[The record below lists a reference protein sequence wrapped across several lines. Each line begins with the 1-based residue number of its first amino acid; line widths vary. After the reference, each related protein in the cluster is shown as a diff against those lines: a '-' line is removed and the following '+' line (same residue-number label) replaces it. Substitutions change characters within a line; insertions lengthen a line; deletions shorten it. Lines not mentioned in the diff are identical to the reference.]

1 MNVLR
6 RWWAALLRR
15 WRRRR
20 RADVERETGEVAS
33 GRELDALATAL
44 EVSRLTD
51 EQFVQ
56 VLDTVRMLDESG
68 AGVSVSGMSTQSLVD
83 LIARASR
90 EQLRALADHA
100 ELREFLLSELFDR
113 MAQHLVVDKTRH
125 VDAVI
130 DWTLTSGDGEP
141 SRYQTHIVEGSCETA
156 QDLGLSPDVS
166 ITTTVDDFLRMA
178 TSGNSRALSLLVT
191 GRVKVRGDY
200 AVAARFLGYFD
211 IPKPGVSPR

>member
-1 MNVLR
+1 VNVLR

-15 WRRRR
+15 WRRRL

-113 MAQHLVVDKTRH
+113 MAQHLVVD
-125 VDAVI
+125 VDQRRRRAV
-130 DWTLTSGDGEP
+130 
-141 SRYQTHIVEGSCETA
+141 A
-156 QDLGLSPDVS
+156 LSDAHRRR
-166 ITTTVDDFLRMA
+166 FLRDGPGPGA
-178 TSGNSRALSLLVT
+178 FA
-191 GRVKVRGDY
+191 GRVDHDDGRRLPANGDIRQLAG
-200 AVAARFLGYFD
+200 AVVAGHRAREGA
-211 IPKPGVSPR
+211 R